1 MKSGAKIGKVLY
13 FTTAYPKNITP
24 AAEGY
29 HLPARNGSA
38 PHRKPGQ
45 KAAAVAA
52 RNHEE

>member
-45 KAAAVAA
+45 KAAAPIYILTII
-52 RNHEE
+52 